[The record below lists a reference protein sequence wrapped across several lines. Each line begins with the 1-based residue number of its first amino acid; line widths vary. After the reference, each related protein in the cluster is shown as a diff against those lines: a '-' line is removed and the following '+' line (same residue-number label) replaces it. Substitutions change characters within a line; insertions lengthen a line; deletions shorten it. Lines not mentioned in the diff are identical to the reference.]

1 MSTPLTR
8 AMTGSGPAAGASEEV
23 SFEHPAATGRTSSSA
38 ARVANAIGRRRGI
51 GRGSR
56 AGEVMMWS
64 WVGRAS
70 ERAGQ
75 LGKTAPLGNHLRA
88 DFDDNVSEFMAD

>member
-1 MSTPLTR
+1 
-8 AMTGSGPAAGASEEV
+8 
-23 SFEHPAATGRTSSSA
+23 
-38 ARVANAIGRRRGI
+38 
-51 GRGSR
+51 
-56 AGEVMMWS
+56 MMWS
-64 WVGRAS
+64 WIGRAS